1 MKQITL
7 LAVCLYCFSFLA
19 CKKIDDT
26 ENFINTKPENNKV
39 LEESYKKAMTGLR
52 KEANDKM
59 SPSYYLS
66 KAKPNWEKSIS
77 LTEKN
82 IFIIPLQM
90 NLSDKNK
97 KSKKNYAFALYN
109 RSGNLTQGQFFMIRN
124 TNNDLEE
131 PEAIELAKKFVLN
144 PEKQNIPPGNIISTI
159 SMTKKNADIANG
171 NIVFLKE
178 KVHKGSEGSSNYEA
192 ENCEANGGTIVTID
206 WYYQT
211 WVNGI
216 LVNEEYLFTTHEC
229 WGGGGGGGGAGGG
242 GGSGSNCNTA
252 IEDFAGL
259 GHSVEQTVSRNEV
272 IDNNTATVY
281 FDWMIYK
288 AITWGIMSREKVVF
302 YRNASNKPWNRS
314 EYTHLGDSP
323 TGMVIG
329 GTRNY
334 SIQYIHP
341 TDYAISCKVEI
352 GFSVTSSLSCAGSS
366 ISLTTAHTA
375 LSLIKAPL
383 SHVVVYE

>member
-1 MKQITL
+1 MKRITL

-39 LEESYKKAMTGLR
+39 LEENYKKTMIGLR
-52 KEANDKM
+52 GGINDKI

-66 KAKPNWEKSIS
+66 KARPNWGKSIS
-77 LTEKN
+77 LTEKD
-82 IFIIPLQM
+82 IFIIPLQL
-90 NLSDKNK
+90 NLLDKE
-97 KSKKNYAFALYN
+97 SKKNYAFALYD
-109 RSGNLTQGQFFMIRN
+109 RSANIAQSQFFIIRN

-144 PEKQNIPPGNIISTI
+144 PAKQNIPPGNIISTI
-159 SMTKKNADIANG
+159 PMAKKNVDIANG
-171 NIVFLKE
+171 NMIFLKE
-178 KVHKGSEGSSNYEA
+178 KINKGSGGSSNYEA
-192 ENCEANGGTIVTID
+192 ENCEANGGTIVTIE

-242 GGSGSNCNTA
+242 GGNGSNCNTA
-252 IEDFAGL
+252 IEDFANL
-259 GHSVEQTVSRNEV
+259 GYSVEQTVSRNEV
-272 IDNNTATVY
+272 IDNNTATIY
-281 FDWMIYK
+281 YDWIIYK

-329 GTRNY
+329 GTRTY
-334 SIQYIHP
+334 TIQYIQP

-352 GFSVTSSLSCAGSS
+352 GFSVTSSLVCAGSS
-366 ISLTTAHTA
+366 ISLITAHTA
-375 LSLIKAPL
+375 SSLIKAPL